1 MRLIPPFAALVLL
14 AVQAAAG
21 DAIPESLDPHDVPNY
36 HRVRPGVATGGQPSA
51 EVLARL
57 GALGFKTVVN
67 LRTEKEGAKDEE
79 TAAKAAGLAYV
90 WVPVTADSFSL
101 EDVDRVEKVLE
112 NEAAGPV
119 LLHCASANRVGAVWA
134 VLAARRGRSID
145 EALAVGQEV
154 GLSSPAMVDA
164 VRRVAGAASTP

>member
-1 MRLIPPFAALVLL
+1 MRPIPTLTALAFLAAS
-14 AVQAAAG
+14 ATAG
-21 DAIPESLDPHDVPNY
+21 DAIPDSLDPHEVPNY

-51 EVLARL
+51 ETLARL
-57 GALGFKTVVN
+57 GTLGFKTVVN

-90 WVPVTADSFSL
+90 WVPVTPDTFSL

-112 NEAAGPV
+112 DEAAAPV

-134 VLAARRGRSID
+134 VMATRRGKSID
-145 EALAVGQEV
+145 EALAEGREV

-164 VRRVAGAASTP
+164 VRRVVGPASTP